1 MGNDDA
7 EPSERLRAMTSHE
20 KYFRLFDGRRST
32 LFYTNEVKA
41 KRNSTT
47 RIRARIYAE
56 RLKKTSEREPRC
68 YWIRCNFILFPA
80 EGRISLD
87 IGDVIIIVSHYPIP
101 ISLRRI
107 GIESFFLLD
116 DRLRMKNLKR
126 LASRRLSN
134 GAQDESRNINE
145 FHTRFR
151 VFLAI
156 D

>member
-20 KYFRLFDGRRST
+20 KYFRLFDVESF
-32 LFYTNEVKA
+32 LFNEIKA
-41 KRNSTT
+41 KKSYDADPRE
-47 RIRARIYAE
+47 YAE
-56 RLKKTSEREPRC
+56 RLKKISEREPR

-87 IGDVIIIVSHYPIP
+87 IGDVIIIVSHYFIP

-107 GIESFFLLD
+107 GIESSFLVD
-116 DRLRMKNLKR
+116 GRLRMKNLKR

-134 GAQDESRNINE
+134 GALDESRNRNR
-145 FHTRFR
+145 FHTGFR

-156 D
+156 E